1 MNIPRLIEKKIEHD
15 LGKQKVIM
23 LYGTRRTGKTT
34 IIENIAVRHGKDA
47 LLLQGEDMQV
57 ASLLQQRTVAGYSQ
71 LTKGKKIVIIDEAQA
86 IPEIGSILK
95 LMIDNVKGISIIATG
110 SSSFDLVY
118 RTGEPLVG
126 RNIVHYLY
134 PIAQMELT
142 AIEDRLTTLRN
153 LEQRLV
159 YGGYPELW
167 RLSDQQEKEGYLRQM
182 VNSYLLKDLLTLE
195 NVKGAGALYK
205 LLQMLAW
212 QVGSQVS
219 TTELGNSLQLNKATV
234 ERYLD
239 LLSKV
244 FIIYPLSGYSNNLRK
259 EVTKSKKWYF
269 YDNGIR
275 NALINNFSPLQ
286 SRNDIGQLWEQYLL
300 SERMK
305 FNSYRGYHTQYFFW
319 RTYDGQEID
328 LLELDN
334 KQHLQAFE
342 CKWQNRNVK
351 TPTAFAKAYPDAKFT
366 AIHQD
371 NYLEWIA
378 KSPVNPGQNGRR
390 SSP

>member
-1 MNIPRLIEKKIEHD
+1 MDIPRLIEKKIEAE

-23 LYGTRRTGKTT
+23 LYGTRRSGKTT
-34 IIENIAVRHGKDA
+34 IIENIAARHGNDV

-57 ASLLQQRTVAGYSQ
+57 ASLLQQRTVANYSQ
-71 LTKGKKIVIIDEAQA
+71 LTTGKKIVIIDEAQA
-86 IPEIGSILK
+86 IPEIGRILK

-134 PIAQMELT
+134 PIAQVELT
-142 AIEDRLTTLRN
+142 ALEDRLMTLKN
-153 LEQRLV
+153 LEQRLI

-167 RLSDQQEKEGYLRQM
+167 HLSRQQEQENYLKQM

-195 NVKGAGALYK
+195 NVKGAGVLYK

-244 FIIYPLSGYSNNLRK
+244 FIIFPLSGYSNNLRK

-269 YDNGIR
+269 HDNGIR

-286 SRNDIGQLWEQYLL
+286 SRNDIGQLWEQYIL

-305 FNSYRGYHTQYFFW
+305 FNSYRGYHLQYFFW

-328 LLELDN
+328 WLELDN

-342 CKWQNRNVK
+342 CKWQNQDVK
-351 TPTAFAKAYPDAKFT
+351 TPAAFAKAYPDAKFT
-366 AIHQD
+366 TIHQD
-371 NYLEWIA
+371 NYLEWI
-378 KSPVNPGQNGRR
+378 VG
-390 SSP
+390 

>member
-1 MNIPRLIEKKIEHD
+1 MDIPRLLEKKIESE

-34 IIENIAVRHGKDA
+34 IIEHIAARHGIDV
-47 LLLQGEDMQV
+47 LSLQGEDMQV
-57 ASLLQQRTVAGYSQ
+57 ASLLQQRTVTNYSQ
-71 LTKGKKIVIIDEAQA
+71 LTRGKKIIIIDEAQA
-86 IPEIGSILK
+86 IPEIGKILK
-95 LMIDNVKGISIIATG
+95 LMIDNVKDITIIATG

-118 RTGEPLVG
+118 HTGEPLVG

-134 PIAQMELT
+134 PIAQIELST
-142 AIEDRLTTLRN
+142 IEDGLTTVRN
-153 LEQRLV
+153 LEQRLI

-167 RLSDQQEKEGYLRQM
+167 QLPDQKEQENYLKQM
-182 VNSYLLKDLLTLE
+182 VDSYLLKDLLILE
-195 NVKGAGALYK
+195 NVKGAEVLYK

-234 ERYLD
+234 ERYLH

-244 FIIYPLSGYSNNLRK
+244 FIIFPLSGYSNNLRK

-275 NALINNFSPLQ
+275 NALINNFSSLQ
-286 SRNDIGQLWEQYLL
+286 NRNDIGQLWEQYIL
-300 SERMK
+300 SERTK
-305 FNSYRGYHTQYFFW
+305 FNSYRGYHPQYFFW

-328 LLELDN
+328 LIELDN
-334 KQHLQAFE
+334 KQQLLALE
-342 CKWQNRNVK
+342 CKWQNQHVK
-351 TPTAFAKAYPDAKFT
+351 PPPAFAKAYPDAKFT
-366 AIHQD
+366 TIHQS
-371 NYLEWIA
+371 NYLEWI
-378 KSPVNPGQNGRR
+378 VG
-390 SSP
+390 

>member
-1 MNIPRLIEKKIEHD
+1 MDIPRLIEKKIESE

-34 IIENIAVRHGKDA
+34 IIEHIAARHGDDV

-57 ASLLQQRTVAGYSQ
+57 ASLLQQRTVANYSQ
-71 LTKGKKIVIIDEAQA
+71 LTRGKKIVIIDEAQA
-86 IPEIGSILK
+86 IPEIGKILK
-95 LMIDNVKGISIIATG
+95 LMIDNVKGITIIATG

-118 RTGEPLVG
+118 HTGEPLVG

-134 PIAQMELT
+134 PIAQVELST
-142 AIEDRLTTLRN
+142 IEDRLTTIKN
-153 LEQRLV
+153 LEERLI

-167 RLSDQQEKEGYLRQM
+167 HLSKQPEQESYLKQM
-182 VNSYLLKDLLTLE
+182 VNSYLLKDLLILE
-195 NVKGAGALYK
+195 NVKGAEVLYK

-244 FIIYPLSGYSNNLRK
+244 FIIFPLSGYSKNLRK

-275 NALINNFSPLQ
+275 NALINNFSSLQ
-286 SRNDIGQLWEQYLL
+286 SRNDIGQLWEQYVL

-305 FNSYRGYHTQYFFW
+305 FNSYRGYYPQYFFW

-328 LLELDN
+328 LLESDN
-334 KQHLQAFE
+334 KQHLQALE
-342 CKWQNRNVK
+342 CKWQNLNVK
-351 TPTAFAKAYPDAKFT
+351 PPAAFAKAYPDATFA
-366 AIHQD
+366 AIHQS
-371 NYLEWIA
+371 NYLEWIVG
-378 KSPVNPGQNGRR
+378 K
-390 SSP
+390 